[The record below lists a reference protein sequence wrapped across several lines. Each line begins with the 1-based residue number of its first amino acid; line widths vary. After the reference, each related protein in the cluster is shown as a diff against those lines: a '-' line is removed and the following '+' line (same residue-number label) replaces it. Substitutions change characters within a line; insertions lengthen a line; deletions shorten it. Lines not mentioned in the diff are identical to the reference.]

1 MEEWL
6 VASAR
11 FIYYYYYDSLYQ
23 LGGDLVEQSYTAAAY
38 VQFMARMAF

>member
-1 MEEWL
+1 M

-11 FIYYYYYDSLYQ
+11 FIYIYYDSLYL

-38 VQFMARMAF
+38 VQFTAWMAF